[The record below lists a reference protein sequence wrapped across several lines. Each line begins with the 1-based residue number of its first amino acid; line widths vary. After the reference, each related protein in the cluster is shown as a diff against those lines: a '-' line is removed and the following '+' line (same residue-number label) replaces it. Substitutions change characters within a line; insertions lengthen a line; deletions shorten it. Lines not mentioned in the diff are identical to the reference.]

1 MQVHKRKQFLTNKK
15 YQFRYTVYIL
25 LGMIAVAG
33 AVTALTFSLV
43 YPILSSKLSKAVTE
57 TISHDLARG
66 LLLSYWIS
74 VAVLVLIAALLGI
87 LFSHR
92 VVGPLNRVSALIKEI
107 KSGNLSRRIIL
118 RDKDE
123 FIPLADA
130 INGLLD
136 SFAEFIRTSREN
148 MDFLDEELGKI
159 KDILKSKNL
168 LTADI
173 EEKMAEIS
181 EKREGILTE
190 LSKYRT

>member
-1 MQVHKRKQFLTNKK
+1 MPVHKRKQFLTNKK

-25 LGMIAVAG
+25 LGMIAVAV

-74 VAVLVLIAALLGI
+74 VAVLVLIAAVLGI

-92 VVGPLNRVSALIKEI
+92 VVGPLNRLSVLIKEI
-107 KSGNLSRRIIL
+107 KNGNISKRIIL
-118 RDKDE
+118 REKDE
-123 FIPLADA
+123 FIPLANA

-136 SFAEFIRTSREN
+136 SFAEFVLTSRAN

-159 KDILKSKNL
+159 KGVLKSKNL

>member
-1 MQVHKRKQFLTNKK
+1 MPVHKRKHFLTNKK

-25 LGMIAVAG
+25 LGMVAVAG
-33 AVTALTFSLV
+33 VVTALTFSLV

-66 LLLSYWIS
+66 LLFSYWIS
-74 VAVLVLIAALLGI
+74 VAVLVLIAAVLGI

-92 VVGPLNRVSALIKEI
+92 VVGPLNRLAVLIKEI
-107 KSGNLSRRIIL
+107 KNGNISKRIIL
-118 RDKDE
+118 REKDE
-123 FIPLADA
+123 FIPLANA

-136 SFAEFIRTSREN
+136 SFAEFVRTSREN

-159 KDILKSKNL
+159 RDVLKSKNL

-173 EEKMAEIS
+173 EEKLAEIS

-190 LSKYRT
+190 LSKYKT